1 MHYSKIK
8 HFDTA
13 NGPGIRTSLF
23 VSGCENHCKGCFNP
37 ETWNKENGDLFT
49 EEILEELLNSIDQP
63 YCSGLSLLGGD
74 PLAPYNLDEV
84 KHIVE
89 TFRKR
94 FGFSKNIWMWTGY
107 LFEDII
113 QNKDKWE
120 IVKQVDCLVDGPF
133 ILKERDLTLKY
144 KGSSNQRVID
154 VQDSQKF
161 DCLCTIQERKRIIDF
176 NEKI

>member
-23 VSGCENHCKGCFNP
+23 VSGCENHCEGCFNP

-74 PLAPYNLDEV
+74 PLAPYNLEEV

-89 TFRKR
+89 TFRKK

-107 LFEDII
+107 LFED
-113 QNKDKWE
+113 K
-120 IVKQVDCLVDGPF
+120 V
-133 ILKERDLTLKY
+133 
-144 KGSSNQRVID
+144 SNLLEQYGYRRVTG
-154 VQDSQKF
+154 V
-161 DCLCTIQERKRIIDF
+161 KRINHKEFDVICQKDGIIYNF
-176 NEKI
+176 QCKNNFIN